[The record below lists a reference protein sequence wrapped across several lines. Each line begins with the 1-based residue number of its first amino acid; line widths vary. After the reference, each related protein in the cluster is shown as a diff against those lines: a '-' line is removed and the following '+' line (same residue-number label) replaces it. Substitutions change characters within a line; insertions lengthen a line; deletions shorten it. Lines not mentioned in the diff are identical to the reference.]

1 MRAPS
6 VKTLLSHLR
15 WIDEKQAATVR
26 GLIRG
31 DIKPDTIPATAAWLR
46 ECYGRPSDIELTMHA
61 INAVIECHGVES
73 IDDGRTYCGRYLA
86 PRAIFANTGET
97 YCDTIIYDYKSG
109 TYKVQSFGDFV
120 ECNKL

>member
-6 VKTLLSHLR
+6 VKTLLTRLH

-31 DIKPDTIPATAAWLR
+31 DIEPETIPQTAAWLR
-46 ECYGRPSDIELTMHA
+46 ECYSRPRRSELTMHA
-61 INAVIECHGVES
+61 INAVLECHGVES

-86 PRAIFANTGET
+86 PRAVYCNTGET
-97 YCDTIIYDYKSG
+97 YAPTVIYDYRTG
-109 TYKVQSFGDFV
+109 TYKVQSLGDFV
-120 ECNKL
+120 ESNRL

>member
-6 VKTLLSHLR
+6 IKTLVSRLH
-15 WIDEKQAATVR
+15 WIDEKQAAIVR

-31 DIKPDTIPATAAWLR
+31 DIEPDTIPQTAAWLR
-46 ECYGRPSDIELTMHA
+46 DCYNRPRRSELTMHA
-61 INAVIECHGVES
+61 INAVIECYGVES
-73 IDDGRTYCGRYLA
+73 IDDGRAYCGRYLA

-97 YCDTIIYDYKSG
+97 YCNTIIYDYRSG

-120 ECNKL
+120 EINKL